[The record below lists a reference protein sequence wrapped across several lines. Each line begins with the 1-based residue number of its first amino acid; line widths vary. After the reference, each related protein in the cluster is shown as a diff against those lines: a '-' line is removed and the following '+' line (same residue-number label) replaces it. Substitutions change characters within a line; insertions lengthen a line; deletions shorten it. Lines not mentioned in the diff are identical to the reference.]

1 MLKDRDTLRKLIA
14 LLSPFK
20 KSLALVTFFLVLLAI
35 PSLILPLLNKTMID
49 NGLLKK
55 DLEYSLYIILSIF
68 SIHILR
74 SASTVFN
81 EILRTKVSAN
91 IKHTLFMRS
100 FEFLSSVSVAYYN
113 DKSSTKILQNIETD
127 INNIGRICDENVFF
141 VISQTLTLFAGL
153 TGLLLIDIRLSVL
166 AIIFIPIKYVL
177 VRYFSKKNEALISR
191 IISLFD
197 HFAHWFDD
205 TLNGMKDIRLFNI
218 TPIFQERFSHQ
229 TDEITQTDRK
239 ISINDGLSHSADDF
253 LLNLLTSSV
262 YALGAYFICNQSL
275 TIGSLF
281 AFITFISHVITPISS
296 VLNLRYMI
304 SGILPSAR
312 RFFSMIEEGK
322 LLQERDGCIALDEI
336 NTIDFTMVNCSYGTT
351 KILDNVSFTIR
362 KGDKIAILGKN
373 GAGKSTIFSLIQR
386 FHTHESG
393 TISINE
399 HDILDL
405 KISPYR
411 NLMAC
416 ITQDSHLFD
425 LSIKDNITLFRSCTQ
440 KRVDEIISE
449 CRLTDLY
456 NDRGDTKIGKGGRE
470 ISCGQRQKILIARA
484 LLIPKS
490 LYLFDEATAN
500 LDKKSVISF
509 YNNITRNFN
518 DSIVIFITHDNQ
530 HLDKMD
536 YIYFLDEKKRF
547 SRFFSYGDFIERHPD
562 YFTMASNAR

>member
-1 MLKDRDTLRKLIA
+1 
-14 LLSPFK
+14 
-20 KSLALVTFFLVLLAI
+20 
-35 PSLILPLLNKTMID
+35 
-49 NGLLKK
+49 
-55 DLEYSLYIILSIF
+55 
-68 SIHILR
+68 
-74 SASTVFN
+74 
-81 EILRTKVSAN
+81 
-91 IKHTLFMRS
+91 MRS

-113 DKSSTKILQNIETD
+113 DKSSTKILQNVETD

-153 TGLLLIDIRLSVL
+153 TGLLIIDIRLSVL
-166 AIIFIPIKYVL
+166 AIFFIPIKYVL

-205 TLNGMKDIRLFNI
+205 TLNGMKDIRLFNVM
-218 TPIFQERFSHQ
+218 PIFQERFSHQ

-239 ISINDGLSHSADDF
+239 ININDGLSHSADDF
-253 LLNLLTSSV
+253 ILNLLTSSV

-281 AFITFISHVITPISS
+281 AFITFISNVITPISS

-312 RFFSMIEEGK
+312 RFFSLIEEGK
-322 LLQERDGCIALDEI
+322 LLREHDGCVDLDEI
-336 NTIDFTMVNCSYGTT
+336 NSIDFKKVNCFYGTT

-362 KGDKIAILGKN
+362 QGDKIAILGKN
-373 GAGKSTIFSLIQR
+373 GVGKSTIFSLIQR
-386 FHTHESG
+386 FYTHESG
-393 TISINE
+393 SISINK
-399 HDILDL
+399 HDIQDL

-425 LSIKDNITLFRSCTQ
+425 FSIQDNITLFRPFSSQ
-440 KRVDEIISE
+440 RLDEVIKQ
-449 CRLTDLY
+449 CGLTDLY
-456 NDRGDTKIGKGGRE
+456 NDRGDIKIGKGGCE

-484 LLIPKS
+484 LLIQKS

-500 LDKKSVISF
+500 LDKKSVTSF
-509 YNNITRNFN
+509 YNTIKCNFN
-518 DSIVIFITHDNQ
+518 ESIVIIITHDNQ
-530 HLDKMD
+530 HLEQMD
-536 YIYFLDEKKRF
+536 YIYFLDEKKGF
-547 SRFFSYGDFIERHPD
+547 SRFTSYGDFIERYPD
-562 YFTMASNAR
+562 YFTTACNSR